1 MASVEAEKRD
11 LLVMHTLNRV
21 SNWVF
26 YKSFHDSKGVTVTAV
41 RRGLKERSLTVRH
54 FILNN
59 ET

>member
-41 RRGLKERSLTVRH
+41 RRG
-54 FILNN
+54 
-59 ET
+59 